1 VGEELPEHPVALL
14 GVLRTVV
21 AGERALRDDDH
32 DLHGLGS
39 HAILLGMETVEFQ
52 EAGRKVM
59 SAIIEALSKLA
70 GKGVPDTAAVFGLL
84 AAAAM
89 LSEKSMGIRS
99 REGFLRL
106 CGEMWDS
113 HAKSNGTQAT

>member
-1 VGEELPEHPVALL
+1 
-14 GVLRTVV
+14 
-21 AGERALRDDDH
+21 
-32 DLHGLGS
+32 
-39 HAILLGMETVEFQ
+39 METVEFH

-89 LSEKSMGIRS
+89 LSEKSMGLKERAA
-99 REGFLRL
+99 FLRL
-106 CGEMWDS
+106 AGEVWDG
-113 HAKSNGTQAT
+113 HKRRPLT